1 MDYEELYTKLMKR
14 MAKPGHKYD
23 AIVCGGGPAGI
34 GAALAAAMNGAST
47 LIIESRSQFG
57 GTATAMMW
65 MPFNCLYKDNNDS
78 NRGGVHDVLDEKIHS
93 YGAKACAT
101 GKRTDDFFNNIGNLK
116 MDSEYLKLALFELFE
131 QYGIDYLL
139 HSPTADVIM
148 EDNKV
153 VGVTVNAKQ
162 GKLDFY
168 GKVVI
173 DATGDGDVLEKAGC
187 EFEEG
192 EPNTGF
198 RAQATLGY
206 AYCNVDTARLKKW
219 LDENKG
225 ALKDKLTH
233 ARENGYHLPEWYDIY
248 FATMEGV
255 VSINSGTSNDLQLN
269 FLESENLTL
278 LERIGLDQAYE
289 LLRFFKDYGFEGF
302 ENASLI
308 KTGGFVA
315 VRETRRLK
323 GEYIL
328 TNDDVLNGNDFYDA
342 VASKYGGSDPI
353 GDIRPLTVIAQG
365 AKYPYRSLLPR
376 EIDGLMAAGRCA
388 SASYMGHYGGKSM
401 GNMLSIGQAAGVAA
415 ALCVQNGTQPRK
427 LDYKLVQKKLAE
439 MGVTL

>member
-1 MDYEELYTKLMKR
+1 
-14 MAKPGHKYD
+14 
-23 AIVCGGGPAGI
+23 
-34 GAALAAAMNGAST
+34 
-47 LIIESRSQFG
+47 
-57 GTATAMMW
+57 
-65 MPFNCLYKDNNDS
+65 
-78 NRGGVHDVLDEKIHS
+78 
-93 YGAKACAT
+93 
-101 GKRTDDFFNNIGNLK
+101 
-116 MDSEYLKLALFELFE
+116 
-131 QYGIDYLL
+131 
-139 HSPTADVIM
+139 
-148 EDNKV
+148 
-153 VGVTVNAKQ
+153 
-162 GKLDFY
+162 
-168 GKVVI
+168 
-173 DATGDGDVLEKAGC
+173 
-187 EFEEG
+187 
-192 EPNTGF
+192 
-198 RAQATLGY
+198 
-206 AYCNVDTARLKKW
+206 
-219 LDENKG
+219 
-225 ALKDKLTH
+225 
-233 ARENGYHLPEWYDIY
+233 
-248 FATMEGV
+248 MEGV

-269 FLESENLTL
+269 FLKSENLTF

-289 LLRFFKDYGFEGF
+289 LLRFFKDYGFDGF

-376 EIDGLMAAGRCA
+376 DLDGLLAAGRCA

-427 LDYKLVQKKLAE
+427 LSYKLVQHKLNE